1 MVYASITYVEY
12 IIQIFA
18 LHLHGDFY
26 KVKKVKR
33 GNGSPKYV
41 LLEELDKYG
50 IKLVVKGIMITIL

>member
-26 KVKKVKR
+26 KVKKVNR